1 MNVYQSTSITFP
13 YELQIVYFRF
23 LIMRHTLILLFTTI
37 AVAISAQTSKE
48 NWNTLGMVTISTEY
62 DAAMGMEI
70 QKPTVGI
77 IAQQMDGKEVELAG
91 FIIPLSGKLAQS
103 HFMLSRYPQSMCF
116 FCGKAGPETAAQ
128 VFMKNKEK
136 VAFTEDKVTVKG
148 ILRINATDMNN
159 LLYTIDQA
167 EIIKD

>member
-1 MNVYQSTSITFP
+1 MKHIYLLLFFVLSTS
-13 YELQIVYFRF
+13 V
-23 LIMRHTLILLFTTI
+23 I
-37 AVAISAQTSKE
+37 AQDSKA
-48 NWNTLGMVTISTEY
+48 NWNTLGMVTINTEY
-62 DAAMGMEI
+62 DQALGMEI

-77 IAQQMDGKEVELAG
+77 ITQQMDGKVIELSG

-128 VFMKNKEK
+128 VFMKGEK
-136 VAFTEDKVTVKG
+136 KVSFTEDKVTVKG

-159 LLYTIDQA
+159 LLYTLDQA
-167 EIIKD
+167 ELVK

>member
-1 MNVYQSTSITFP
+1 MKYTI
-13 YELQIVYFRF
+13 LF
-23 LIMRHTLILLFTTI
+23 LFI
-37 AVAISAQTSKE
+37 AISTGLSAQSQSKQ

-62 DAAMGMEI
+62 DQSLGMEV
-70 QKPTVGI
+70 QKPTVSI
-77 IAQQMDGKEVELAG
+77 IAQQLDGKEVELSG

-128 VFMKNKEK
+128 VFMKNEK
-136 VAFTEDKVTVKG
+136 KVEFTEEKVTVKG

-159 LLYTIDQA
+159 LLYTLDQA
-167 EIIKD
+167 ELIK

>member
-1 MNVYQSTSITFP
+1 MK
-13 YELQIVYFRF
+13 
-23 LIMRHTLILLFTTI
+23 HTILLLLLT
-37 AVAISAQTSKE
+37 ISAGLFAQSESKE

-62 DAAMGMEI
+62 DQSLGMEI
-70 QKPTVGI
+70 QKPTVSI
-77 IAQQMDGKEVELAG
+77 IAKQLDGKEVKLSG

-128 VFMKNKEK
+128 VFMKNEKKVEFTEEK
-136 VAFTEDKVTVKG
+136 VTIKG

-159 LLYTIDQA
+159 LLYTLDQA
-167 EIIKD
+167 ELIK